1 MSCVDKLINK
11 GWTERQAGKHLCGG
25 EKEDGQEGVRMVGME
40 RMKPRAGLG
49 SHVIRMLS
57 AQLIFFFSEMK
68 TLMST
73 TTGL

>member
-25 EKEDGQEGVRMVGME
+25 EKDGQEGVRMVGME
-40 RMKPRAGLG
+40 RMKPRAGFG

-57 AQLIFFFSEMK
+57 A
-68 TLMST
+68 
-73 TTGL
+73 